1 MHPSP
6 AMPPSG
12 PTQIPTLPAAMGK
25 RTAPPVN
32 ATKEERRLA
41 AQEVLREQRLLFQV
55 LARGEELPDDHRSD
69 ASTTISTP
77 GSSEKLAVQ
86 VHEEEAPV
94 AAIEQKNRVSQEV
107 TPRSPQKKPQQPQE
121 KDQWQPKLKDKQG
134 GNGRKGVN
142 QVWVAKEEKGQTG
155 HGSDGRNRKTKGK
168 GKNTTEQW
176 RVKQGAEEQ
185 PTTNRQINQRG
196 KKNHRNTG

>member
-1 MHPSP
+1 
-6 AMPPSG
+6 
-12 PTQIPTLPAAMGK
+12 MGK

-41 AQEVLREQRLLFQV
+41 AQKVLREQRLLFQV
-55 LARGEELPDDHRSD
+55 LARGEELPDHRSD

-94 AAIEQKNRVSQEV
+94 AAIEQKNRVIQEV

-134 GNGRKGVN
+134 GNKGGKGAN
-142 QVWVAKEEKGQTG
+142 QVWVAKQEKGQTG
-155 HGSDGRNRKTKGK
+155 HGSDGRNRKTRGK

-185 PTTNRQINQRG
+185 PTTSRQINQRG
-196 KKNHRNTG
+196 KKNHRNTGYHWYHYGY